1 MNNRR
6 SVDLIP
12 PGGGIKF
19 DFRLSTKTRLIMD
32 EHPHLHQSHDNV
44 VKRLKRAEGHLR
56 SIVTMIESGRAC
68 VDVAQQLYAVE
79 KRSEER
85 RVGKEGVSTGR
96 SRGGAY

>member
-68 VDVAQQLYAVE
+68 VDVVKQLYAVE

-85 RVGKEGVSTGR
+85 RVGKEGVGTCSF
-96 SRGGAY
+96 GGSPD